1 MKWYCSNVF
10 LKKFIMYPNTVLNQ
24 TPQSII
30 QTKRECHRWRNQEDQ
45 HSLIINPELM
55 STPTSQSLITN
66 VLFFNVSV
74 HVHCDIELFSVHAY
88 SCGLFLA
95 YHVFV
100 LHDVEFYIMFL
111 SISRHVNHYGL
122 LENSYGIVCW
132 WRLNT

>member
-1 MKWYCSNVF
+1 M
-10 LKKFIMYPNTVLNQ
+10 NTV
-24 TPQSII
+24 PEDAKKSCR
-30 QTKRECHRWRNQEDQ
+30 QTKRECRKPTNQHDQ
-45 HSLIINPELM
+45 HSLIVNPEQM
-55 STPTSQSLITN
+55 NTPTSQSLITK

-95 YHVFV
+95 YHVFIS
-100 LHDVEFYIMFL
+100 HDVEFYIMFL

-132 WRLNT
+132 WRFNA